1 MTLPALPDV
10 LPAGAGKMP
19 APEWLRPLRD
29 WPAAA
34 LQVLAR
40 EPAVVRVV
48 IAQARGSVPRDAGVC
63 MLVSASALLGTIGG
77 GQLEWQAVT
86 AARALLDPA
95 REPATLQHFTLAT
108 DLGQCC
114 GGVVDVWMERYTH
127 ATRGALREA
136 QAASARGAAVWRST
150 RRAALLEHQVLSEA
164 SASPEVAALL
174 RAPRAGAVAQ
184 LSVAPEGGVTL
195 LERLDEILPALWI
208 YGAGHVGQALARI
221 ATELP
226 VRLTWIDSRR
236 ELLPPVHGREVTV
249 LEIADPAPSVATAP
263 PGTYFVV
270 LTHSH
275 SLDYQLCR
283 EILRRADQ
291 AWIGVIG
298 SRSKAARFR
307 SRLLREGLSPAAVAR
322 LVCPMG
328 VPGIHSKWPAAIAVS
343 IATQLLAAMNRP
355 GEPGGAL
362 ARPTDC
368 GRAECSTCQPH
379 GLMPG

>member
-1 MTLPALPDV
+1 MKRLALPES
-10 LPAGAGKMP
+10 LPEGVA
-19 APEWLRPLRD
+19 APQWLKPLRD

-34 LQVLAR
+34 IGLLTR

-63 MLVSASALLGTIGG
+63 MLVSASGLLGTVGG

-95 REPATLQHFTLAT
+95 CDAATLQHFTLAT

-127 ATRGALREA
+127 GNLGALRRA
-136 QAASARGAAVWRST
+136 QAASERGAALWCST
-150 RRAALLEHQVLSEA
+150 LHGATLRHEVLVDGCAAPEA
-164 SASPEVAALL
+164 LALL
-174 RAPRAGAVAQ
+174 RAPRTQAMPQ
-184 LSVAPEGGVTL
+184 LSVQPDGQVRL
-195 LERLDEILPALWI
+195 LERLDESLPAVWV

-221 ATELP
+221 AAALP
-226 VRLTWIDSRR
+226 VQLTWIDPRGQ
-236 ELLPPVHGREVTV
+236 LLPPVPGREVTV
-249 LEIADPAPSVATAP
+249 LEVADPAQTVAQAP

-283 EILRRADQ
+283 EILKRADQ

-298 SRSKAARFR
+298 SKSKAARFR
-307 SRLLREGLSPAAVAR
+307 SRLLRDGFSTGEVAK

-328 VPGIHSKWPAAIAVS
+328 LAGIQSKWPAAIAVS
-343 IATQLLAAMNRP
+343 IATQLLASMSRP
-355 GEPGGAL
+355 AEPGA
-362 ARPTDC
+362 APPSTADC
-368 GRAECSTCQPH
+368 GRSSCATCQPQT
-379 GLMPG
+379 LVPE